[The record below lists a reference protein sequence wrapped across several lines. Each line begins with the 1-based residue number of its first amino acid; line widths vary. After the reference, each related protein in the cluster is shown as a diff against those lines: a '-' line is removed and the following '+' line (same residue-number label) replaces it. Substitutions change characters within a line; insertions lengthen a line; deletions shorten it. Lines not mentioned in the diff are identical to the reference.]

1 MWKSWQTVLA
11 AKVKINFC
19 LLGFCYFFT
28 PHHPCPTEQHLI
40 ELWNINYFRLSVD
53 LYLFKIITRYTVGS
67 HGLSFSLFSC
77 LLSGTSRIILLVMDS
92 LETSA
97 PSICSL
103 LKSKSKSQSDPLGEW
118 KSPLSSSLS
127 LSPALSSCSSCTT
140 TATGWDP
147 ASVTSVS
154 ATAPVTS
161 ISGSGG
167 VREKECKLRQTY
179 RQSVRQSQPVTAAQR
194 KKFLIVFLTG
204 HTTEDR
210 HRQTDNRQTISVC
223 ETPKLTCVWYAGF
236 ANFSTYAAYNVK
248 TCKFLAILFGK
259 QAKCILQKLFLMKNW
274 RKGKRWYKV
283 QK

>member
-19 LLGFCYFFT
+19 LLGFCYFFYPPPPLSYWT
-28 PHHPCPTEQHLI
+28 RLNWVMEYKLLQTLSRSLFVQ
-40 ELWNINYFRLSVD
+40 NNYKIYPAVTVSLS
-53 LYLFKIITRYTVGS
+53 LCSPASCQEPVGS
-67 HGLSFSLFSC
+67 FCWWWTVWRHLLPQSALFSN
-77 LLSGTSRIILLVMDS
+77 
-92 LETSA
+92 
-97 PSICSL
+97 PN
-103 LKSKSKSQSDPLGEW
+103 SQSDPLGEW
-118 KSPLSSSLS
+118 KSPLSSSSSLS
-127 LSPALSSCSSCTT
+127 LALSSCSSCTT

-147 ASVTSVS
+147 ASVTSVSVVTGS

-210 HRQTDNRQTISVC
+210 HRQTDRQTIDRQFLSA
-223 ETPKLTCVWYAGF
+223 KLQSWPASGTQVLPTFPHMAVTAIDSWQIYI
-236 ANFSTYAAYNVK
+236 NTFS
-248 TCKFLAILFGK
+248 LEMSLS
-259 QAKCILQKLFLMKNW
+259 
-274 RKGKRWYKV
+274 R
-283 QK
+283 

>member
-1 MWKSWQTVLA
+1 MPGAERMWKSWQTVLA

-19 LLGFCYFFT
+19 LLGFCYFFY
-28 PHHPCPTEQHLI
+28 PPPP
-40 ELWNINYFRLSVD
+40 LSYWTTLNWVMEYK
-53 LYLFKIITRYTVGS
+53 LLQTLSTSLFVQNNDKIYPGQS
-67 HGLSFSLFSC
+67 WSLSLSLFSC

-118 KSPLSSSLS
+118 KSPLSSSSS
-127 LSPALSSCSSCTT
+127 LSPALSSCTT

-147 ASVTSVS
+147 ASVTSVSVVTGS

-210 HRQTDNRQTISVC
+210 HRQTDRQTIDRQFLSA
-223 ETPKLTCVWYAGF
+223 KLQSWPASGTQVLPTFPHMLSG
-236 ANFSTYAAYNVK
+236 
-248 TCKFLAILFGK
+248 
-259 QAKCILQKLFLMKNW
+259 
-274 RKGKRWYKV
+274 
-283 QK
+283 